1 MQSVFEALA
10 ILSGDDAHVLLTRQF
25 NPALLQWAVA
35 VQSKVRPPQVS
46 KLLSGTADRRKLTA
60 LLQSKQNVDGD
71 DEDLGAPAPKD
82 YKTHSNSIVEVLGD
96 MKDKAAGE
104 LSE

>member
-1 MQSVFEALA
+1 MILQEKCELKSQKGGERQKTRHLKMQSVFEALA

-46 KLLSGTADRRKLTA
+46 KLL
-60 LLQSKQNVDGD
+60 
-71 DEDLGAPAPKD
+71 LGAAHKSEI
-82 YKTHSNSIVEVLGD
+82 HGLRLWQCRGGW
-96 MKDKAAGE
+96 M
-104 LSE
+104 LSQV